1 MTTEK
6 HPLPQRHVGF
16 VAFQLGSIRAWG
28 GRRNSF
34 DSGKENKRTMTLVV

>member
-16 VAFQLGSIRAWG
+16 VAFQLGVYQSLG